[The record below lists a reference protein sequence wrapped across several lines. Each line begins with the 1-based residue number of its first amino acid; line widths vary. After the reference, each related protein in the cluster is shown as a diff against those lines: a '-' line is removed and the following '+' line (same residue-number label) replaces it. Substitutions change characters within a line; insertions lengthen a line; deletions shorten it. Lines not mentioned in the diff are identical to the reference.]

1 MASLTTRFYVSGMKC
16 EGCASTVKQALVD
29 AAGVDSAEVDL
40 AEGVASVQGDVDPQ
54 AVCQILAE
62 AGYPAVVKSD

>member
-1 MASLTTRFYVSGMKC
+1 MASLATRFYVSGMKC

-40 AEGVASVQGDVDPQ
+40 AEGEENRRIARYVS
-54 AVCQILAE
+54 E
-62 AGYPAVVKSD
+62 